1 MKMEIIFMLFIVV
14 TLVPIIVLGIL
25 NKVLVEITRFG
36 TSRRQ
41 YLLQS
46 TQMAAQRIDLCP
58 IYVFLRGKLLEV
70 GHIII
75 E

>member
-25 NKVLVEITRFG
+25 NKVLVETTRFG
-36 TSRRQ
+36 TSTRK
-41 YLLQS
+41 YLSQS
-46 TQMAAQRIDLCP
+46 TQMAAQPVHLCP
-58 IYVFLRGKLLEV
+58 IYVFIRGKLLEV
-70 GHIII
+70 GQIII